1 MTDWWFLYSGILP
14 GCRRW
19 KTGIWIQLSLL
30 HVEISGKSRSGFF
43 FPATQKKGVR
53 GDGGLHISNPVGDK
67 TCQIRCTHCLHVL
80 PHRQISVYELISHN
94 KQIASCLS
102 LVIMCCVLL
111 STRQSVL
118 NWNSVLLWVDYK
130 ATATCS
136 SVSRVK
142 CCYNY
147 RDRAIVWL
155 DRVSCMSS
163 RKVWWND
170 WDGLVRLKV
179 NVNRFGLVFFY
190 IIILL
195 LVRMFHCRAH
205 SEVYST
211 ICA

>member
-53 GDGGLHISNPVGDK
+53 GMGGYTLAIPLVTKRVKFDAL
-67 TCQIRCTHCLHVL
+67 TACTFCHPGKFPCMNL
-80 PHRQISVYELISHN
+80 SHTTN
-94 KQIASCLS
+94 KSHLVVS

-170 WDGLVRLKV
+170 WNGLIRLKV
-179 NVNRFGLVFFY
+179 NVNRFGWCIFY
-190 IIILL
+190 FYYFTFGKNVSL
-195 LVRMFHCRAH
+195 
-205 SEVYST
+205 
-211 ICA
+211 